1 MVRCD
6 PDLRAV
12 LDARPDMEATISAH
26 MDSEFLWI
34 SNIAYDMAFDDLMA
48 DEPATKDET

>member
-1 MVRCD
+1 MVRRD
-6 PDLRAV
+6 PDLSAV
-12 LDARPDMEATISAH
+12 LHDDPALAFLVERH
-26 MDSEFLWI
+26 MSPQILWI